1 MTGELCE
8 YASMDGPGGVTATRH
23 RGQGAATALAED
35 ASLLADAALA
45 MATRFHRGGKLLA
58 FCTGS
63 AGTDASH
70 VAVEFMHP
78 VIMGKPALPALALDP
93 AGTSADR
100 YAHQLRLFG
109 DPVDIAFG
117 LAVHGGDEAVSRGLA
132 QAGELGLLTVALV
145 GGGFERIRCDHVLV
159 ARDSSCAVVKEIH
172 VTMYHLL
179 WELVHVLLEQPAGLG
194 PRMFG

>member
-1 MTGELCE
+1 
-8 YASMDGPGGVTATRH
+8 MDGPGGVTATTH
-23 RGQGAATALAED
+23 RGQAAGAALAEE
-35 ASLLADAALA
+35 ASMLADAAMA

-58 FCTGS
+58 FGTGS

-78 VIMGKPALPALALDP
+78 VIVGKPALPALALDP
-93 AGTSADR
+93 AGISADR
-100 YAHQLRLFG
+100 YAHQVRLFG

-117 LAVHGGDEAVSRGLA
+117 LAAEGDDEAVSRGLA
-132 QAGELGLLTVALV
+132 QAGKLGLLTVALV
-145 GGGFERIRCDHVLV
+145 GAGHGQLDVEHLLV
-159 ARDSSCAVVKEIH
+159 AHDANPAVVKEVH

-194 PRMFG
+194 PRVFG